1 MSVVETPAPGTYPT
15 DTAVSLAVE
24 DLHVAF
30 GGNRVL
36 QGVDLAFTPG
46 FNGLIGP
53 NGAGKTTVFNVI
65 SGYVRRNQGAVRLH
79 GEDLLSMSRTQRVK
93 AGIGRTFQAPRL
105 ILDATVMENTLLGR
119 HHLFRWGH
127 FAELLLLPQQ
137 RREETEARQ
146 ICLDML
152 DRFGLADVA
161 HEDAGALSLGSQKLV
176 EVARA
181 LVAFPSVVLL
191 DEPAAGLGADD
202 VTVLLRSLREIQ
214 AERDLCVIIIEHD
227 LQLVTSLCPKISVLH
242 FGEIISEGSPEHVTT
257 DPVVIEAYL
266 GHGFE
271 AEEGGEI
278 HEVESPLAEHHH
290 IDHVEEEGE
299 LTEVWTEDDN
309 PEQGEQS

>member
-1 MSVVETPAPGTYPT
+1 MSVMEASPSGANPAEA
-15 DTAVSLAVE
+15 TASLTVE

-36 QGVDLAFTPG
+36 IGVDLNFTPG

-53 NGAGKTTVFNVI
+53 NGAGKTTVFNVV
-65 SGYVRRNQGAVRLH
+65 SGYVRSSEGAVRLH
-79 GEDLLSMSRTQRVK
+79 GEDLLHMSRTQRVK

-127 FAELLLLPQQ
+127 LAELLLLPQQ

-146 ICLDML
+146 ICMEML
-152 DRFGLADVA
+152 DRFGLAEVA
-161 HEDAGALSLGSQKLV
+161 HEEAGALSLGSQKLV

-181 LVAFPSVVLL
+181 LVANPTVVLL

-202 VTVLLRSLREIQ
+202 VTVLLRGLREIQ
-214 AERDLCVIIIEHD
+214 AERNLCIIIIEHD

-242 FGEIISEGSPEHVTT
+242 FGEIISEGNPEHVTS
-257 DPVVIEAYL
+257 DPAVIEAYL

-271 AEEGGEI
+271 AEDGGEI
-278 HEVESPLAEHHH
+278 HEVEGPLSEHHH
-290 IDHVEEEGE
+290 IDHVEEESTLE
-299 LTEVWTEDDN
+299 EVWTDDDA
-309 PEQGEQS
+309 PEQEEQS

>member
-1 MSVVETPAPGTYPT
+1 MSVVDTSAPGTTT
-15 DTAVSLAVE
+15 DAAASLAVD

-30 GGNRVL
+30 GGNHVL
-36 QGVDLAFTPG
+36 RGVDLQFTPG

-65 SGYVRRNQGAVRLH
+65 SGYVRSSKGAIRLH
-79 GEDLLSMSRTQRVK
+79 GEDVLHMSRTQRVK
-93 AGIGRTFQAPRL
+93 EGIGRTFQAPRL

-127 FAELLLLPQQ
+127 LAELLLWPPQ

-146 ICLDML
+146 VCMSML
-152 DRFGLADVA
+152 DRFELADVA
-161 HEDAGALSLGSQKLV
+161 HEEAGALSLGSQKLV

-181 LVAFPSVVLL
+181 LVADPTVVLL

-202 VTVLLRSLREIQ
+202 VTVLLRGLRQLQ
-214 AERDLCVIIIEHD
+214 AERDLCAIIIEHD

-257 DPVVIEAYL
+257 DPAVIEAYL

-271 AEEGGEI
+271 AEDGGEI
-278 HEVESPLAEHHH
+278 HEVEGPLSEHHH
-290 IDHVEEEGE
+290 IDHVEEEGTLE
-299 LTEVWTEDDN
+299 EVWTEDDG
-309 PEQGEQS
+309 PEKGESS

>member
-1 MSVVETPAPGTYPT
+1 MAGITSGAAQVVESAASLGI
-15 DTAVSLAVE
+15 DNMHVS
-24 DLHVAF
+24 F
-30 GGNRVL
+30 GGNHVL
-36 QGVDLAFTPG
+36 QGVDLTFAPG

-65 SGYVRRNQGAVRLH
+65 SGYVRSSQGEVRLH
-79 GEDLLSMSRTQRVK
+79 GKDLLRMSRTQRVK

-127 FAELLLLPQQ
+127 LAELLLLPQQ
-137 RREETEARQ
+137 RREETNARQ
-146 ICLDML
+146 ICMSML
-152 DRFGLADVA
+152 DRFDLADVA
-161 HEDAGALSLGSQKLV
+161 HEEAGALSLGSQKLV

-181 LVAFPSVVLL
+181 LVANPTVVLL

-202 VTVLLRSLREIQ
+202 VTVLLRGLREIQ
-214 AERDLCVIIIEHD
+214 AERNLCVIIIEHD

-242 FGEIISEGSPEHVTT
+242 FGEIISEGSPEHVTS
-257 DPVVIEAYL
+257 DPAVIEAYL

-278 HEVESPLAEHHH
+278 HEVEGPLSEHHH
-290 IDHVEEEGE
+290 IDHVEEEGTLE
-299 LTEVWTEDDN
+299 EVWTEDDG
-309 PEQGEQS
+309 PEKGESS

>member
-1 MSVVETPAPGTYPT
+1 MSVAEASPPGAERAG
-15 DTAVSLAVE
+15 AVASLAVV
-24 DLHVAF
+24 DLNVAF

-36 QGVDLAFTPG
+36 QGVDLQFTPG

-53 NGAGKTTVFNVI
+53 NGAGKTTVFNVV
-65 SGYVRRNQGAVRLH
+65 SGYVRSNEGAVRLH
-79 GEDLLSMSRTQRVK
+79 GQDVLHMSRTQRVK

-127 FAELLLLPQQ
+127 LAELLLLPQQ
-137 RREETEARQ
+137 RREETNARQ
-146 ICLDML
+146 ICMDML
-152 DRFGLADVA
+152 DRFGLADDA
-161 HEDAGALSLGSQKLV
+161 HEEAGALSLGSQKLV

-181 LVAFPSVVLL
+181 LVADPTVVLL

-202 VTVLLRSLREIQ
+202 VTVLLRGLRQIQ

-257 DPVVIEAYL
+257 DPAVIEAYL

-278 HEVESPLAEHHH
+278 HEVEGPLSEHHH
-290 IDHVEEEGE
+290 IDHVEEESTLE
-299 LTEVWTEDDN
+299 EVWTEDDG
-309 PEQGEQS
+309 PEQEGSS

>member
-1 MSVVETPAPGTYPT
+1 MEASPSGANPAEA
-15 DTAVSLAVE
+15 TASLTVE

-36 QGVDLAFTPG
+36 IGVDLNFTPG

-53 NGAGKTTVFNVI
+53 NGAGKTTVFNVV
-65 SGYVRRNQGAVRLH
+65 SGYVRSSEGAVRLH
-79 GEDLLSMSRTQRVK
+79 GEDLLHMSRTQRVK

-127 FAELLLLPQQ
+127 LAELLLLPQQ

-146 ICLDML
+146 ICMEML
-152 DRFGLADVA
+152 DRFGLAEVA
-161 HEDAGALSLGSQKLV
+161 HEEAGALSLGSQKLV

-181 LVAFPSVVLL
+181 LVANPTVVLL

-202 VTVLLRSLREIQ
+202 VTVLLRGLREIQ
-214 AERDLCVIIIEHD
+214 AERNLCIIIIEHD

-242 FGEIISEGSPEHVTT
+242 FGEIISEGNPEHVTS
-257 DPVVIEAYL
+257 DPAVIEAYL

-271 AEEGGEI
+271 AEDGGEI
-278 HEVESPLAEHHH
+278 HEVEGPLSEHHH
-290 IDHVEEEGE
+290 IDHVEEESTLE
-299 LTEVWTEDDN
+299 EVWTDDDA
-309 PEQGEQS
+309 PEQEEQS

>member
-1 MSVVETPAPGTYPT
+1 MSAIEASPSGANSA
-15 DTAVSLAVE
+15 DAVASLAV
-24 DLHVAF
+24 DGLQVAF
-30 GGNRVL
+30 GGNHVL
-36 QGVDLAFTPG
+36 RGVDLQFTPG

-53 NGAGKTTVFNVI
+53 NGAGKTTVFNVV
-65 SGYVRRNQGAVRLH
+65 SGYVRASEGAVRLH
-79 GEDLLSMSRTQRVK
+79 GEDVLKLSRTRRVR

-146 ICLDML
+146 ICMDML
-152 DRFGLADVA
+152 ERFGLAEAA
-161 HEDAGALSLGSQKLV
+161 HEEAGALSLGSQKLV

-181 LVAFPSVVLL
+181 LVASPTVVLL
-191 DEPAAGLGADD
+191 DEPAAGLGAGD
-202 VTVLLRSLREIQ
+202 VTVLLRGLRQIQ

-242 FGEIISEGSPEHVTT
+242 FGEIISEGSPEHVTS
-257 DPVVIEAYL
+257 DPVVIGAYL

-271 AEEGGEI
+271 VDSGEEP
-278 HEVESPLAEHHH
+278 S
-290 IDHVEEEGE
+290 
-299 LTEVWTEDDN
+299 
-309 PEQGEQS
+309 

>member
-1 MSVVETPAPGTYPT
+1 MSAVDTAAPGNNPT
-15 DTAVSLAVE
+15 DAAVSLAVE

-30 GGNRVL
+30 GGNHVL
-36 QGVDLAFTPG
+36 QGVDLDFTPG

-65 SGYVRRNQGAVRLH
+65 SGYVRRNQGVVRLH

-146 ICLDML
+146 ICIDML

-161 HEDAGALSLGSQKLV
+161 HEEAGALSLGSQKLV

-181 LVAFPSVVLL
+181 LVADPTVVLL

-202 VTVLLRSLREIQ
+202 VTVLLRGLRQIQ

-278 HEVESPLAEHHH
+278 HEVESPLSEHHH

-299 LTEVWTEDDN
+299 LTEVWTEDDG
-309 PEQGEQS
+309 PEQEESS

>member
-1 MSVVETPAPGTYPT
+1 MSVVDTTAPGTPT
-15 DTAVSLAVE
+15 DAAASLAID

-30 GGNRVL
+30 GGNHVL
-36 QGVDLAFTPG
+36 QGVDLQFTPG

-65 SGYVRRNQGAVRLH
+65 SGYVRSSKGAVRLH
-79 GEDLLSMSRTQRVK
+79 GEDVLHMSRTQRVK
-93 AGIGRTFQAPRL
+93 EGIGRTFQAPRL

-127 FAELLLLPQQ
+127 LAELLLWPPQ

-146 ICLDML
+146 ICMEML
-152 DRFGLADVA
+152 DRFGLAEVA
-161 HEDAGALSLGSQKLV
+161 HEEAGALSLGSQKLV

-181 LVAFPSVVLL
+181 LVADPTVVLL

-202 VTVLLRSLREIQ
+202 VTVLLRGLRQIQ
-214 AERDLCVIIIEHD
+214 TEQNLCVIIIEHD

-242 FGEIISEGSPEHVTT
+242 FGEIISEGSPEHVTS
-257 DPVVIEAYL
+257 DPAVIEAYL

-278 HEVESPLAEHHH
+278 HEVESPLSEHHH
-290 IDHVEEEGE
+290 IDHIEEEGT
-299 LTEVWTEDDN
+299 LQEVWTDDDG
-309 PEQGEQS
+309 PEQEEPS

>member
-1 MSVVETPAPGTYPT
+1 MAGITSGAAQVVESAASLGI
-15 DTAVSLAVE
+15 DNMHVS
-24 DLHVAF
+24 F
-30 GGNRVL
+30 GGNHVL
-36 QGVDLAFTPG
+36 QGVDLTFAPG

-65 SGYVRRNQGAVRLH
+65 SGYVRSSQGEVRLH
-79 GEDLLSMSRTQRVK
+79 GKDLLRMSRTQRVK

-127 FAELLLLPQQ
+127 LAELLLLPQQ
-137 RREETEARQ
+137 RREETNARQ
-146 ICLDML
+146 ICMDML
-152 DRFGLADVA
+152 DRFGLADDA
-161 HEDAGALSLGSQKLV
+161 HEEAGALSLGSQKLV

-181 LVAFPSVVLL
+181 LVSDPTVVLL

-202 VTVLLRSLREIQ
+202 VTVLLRGLRQIQ
-214 AERDLCVIIIEHD
+214 AERNLCVIIIEHD

-242 FGEIISEGSPEHVTT
+242 FGEIISEGSPEHVTS
-257 DPVVIEAYL
+257 DPAVIEAYL

-278 HEVESPLAEHHH
+278 HEVEGPLSEHHH
-290 IDHVEEEGE
+290 IDHVEEEGTLE
-299 LTEVWTEDDN
+299 EVWTEDDG
-309 PEQGEQS
+309 PEKGESS

>member
-1 MSVVETPAPGTYPT
+1 MSVVETASPGVNPSS
-15 DTAVSLAVE
+15 ANASLTID
-24 DLHVAF
+24 DLDVAF
-30 GGNRVL
+30 GGNHVL
-36 QGVDLAFTPG
+36 QGVDLQFAPG

-53 NGAGKTTVFNVI
+53 NGAGKTTVFNVV
-65 SGYVRRNQGAVRLH
+65 SGYVRSNQGTVRLH
-79 GEDLLSMSRTQRVK
+79 GEDVLHMSRTQRVK

-146 ICLDML
+146 ICMDML
-152 DRFGLADVA
+152 DRFGLADDA
-161 HEDAGALSLGSQKLV
+161 HEEAGALSLGSQKLV

-181 LVAFPSVVLL
+181 LVADPTVVLL

-202 VTVLLRSLREIQ
+202 VTVLLRGLREIQ

-242 FGEIISEGSPEHVTT
+242 FGEIISEGSPEHVTS
-257 DPVVIEAYL
+257 DPAVIEAYL

-278 HEVESPLAEHHH
+278 HEVEGPLSEHHH
-290 IDHVEEEGE
+290 IDHVEEEGTLE
-299 LTEVWTEDDN
+299 EVWTEDDG
-309 PEQGEQS
+309 PEQGESS

>member
-1 MSVVETPAPGTYPT
+1 MSVAEAASNPA
-15 DTAVSLAVE
+15 DAVASLDV
-24 DLHVAF
+24 DGLHVSF

-36 QGVDLAFTPG
+36 QGVDLCFTPG

-65 SGYVRRNQGAVRLH
+65 SGYVRASEGAVRLY
-79 GEDLLSMSRTQRVK
+79 GEDLLHMSRIQRVK
-93 AGIGRTFQAPRL
+93 AGVGRTFQAPRL

-146 ICLDML
+146 ICMDML
-152 DRFGLADVA
+152 DRFGLADMA
-161 HEDAGALSLGSQKLV
+161 HSEAGALSLGSQKLV

-181 LVAFPSVVLL
+181 LVASPTVVLL

-202 VTVLLRSLREIQ
+202 VTVLLRGLRQLQ
-214 AERDLCVIIIEHD
+214 AERSLCVIIIEHD

-242 FGEIISEGSPEHVTT
+242 FGKIISEGSPEHVTS
-257 DPVVIEAYL
+257 DPAVIEAYL

-271 AEEGGEI
+271 M
-278 HEVESPLAEHHH
+278 
-290 IDHVEEEGE
+290 E
-299 LTEVWTEDDN
+299 LGQA
-309 PEQGEQS
+309 PS

>member
-1 MSVVETPAPGTYPT
+1 MSAVDTAAPGA
-15 DTAVSLAVE
+15 DSSGATASLTVE

-36 QGVDLAFTPG
+36 QGIDLNFTPG

-65 SGYVRRNQGAVRLH
+65 SGYVRSRQGSIRLH
-79 GEDLLSMSRTQRVK
+79 GDDLLHLSRTNRVK
-93 AGIGRTFQAPRL
+93 AGLGRTFQAPRL

-146 ICLDML
+146 ICMDML

-161 HEDAGALSLGSQKLV
+161 HEEAGALSLGSQKLV

-278 HEVESPLAEHHH
+278 HEVESPLSEHHH
-290 IDHVEEEGE
+290 IDHVEEEGD
-299 LTEVWTEDDN
+299 LTEVWTEDDD
-309 PEQGEQS
+309 PEQEELS

>member
-1 MSVVETPAPGTYPT
+1 MSVVDTTAPDTPTGSA
-15 DTAVSLAVE
+15 ASLAVD

-30 GGNRVL
+30 GGNHVL
-36 QGVDLAFTPG
+36 RGVDLQFTPG

-65 SGYVRRNQGAVRLH
+65 SGYVRSSKGAVRLH
-79 GEDLLSMSRTQRVK
+79 GEDVLHMSRTQRVK
-93 AGIGRTFQAPRL
+93 EGIGRTFQAPRL

-127 FAELLLLPQQ
+127 LAELLLLPQQ
-137 RREETEARQ
+137 RREETEARR
-146 ICLDML
+146 ICMGML
-152 DRFGLADVA
+152 DRFELADVA
-161 HEDAGALSLGSQKLV
+161 HEEAGALSLGSQKLV

-181 LVAFPSVVLL
+181 LVADPTVVLL

-202 VTVLLRSLREIQ
+202 VTVLLRGLRQIQ

-257 DPVVIEAYL
+257 DPAVIEAYL

-278 HEVESPLAEHHH
+278 HEVEGPLSEHHH
-290 IDHVEEEGE
+290 IDHVEEESTLE
-299 LTEVWTEDDN
+299 EVWTEDDG
-309 PEQGEQS
+309 PKQEGSP

>member
-1 MSVVETPAPGTYPT
+1 MH
-15 DTAVSLAVE
+15 VS
-24 DLHVAF
+24 F
-30 GGNRVL
+30 GGNHVL
-36 QGVDLAFTPG
+36 QGVDLTFAPG

-65 SGYVRRNQGAVRLH
+65 SGYVRSSQGEVRLH
-79 GEDLLSMSRTQRVK
+79 GKDLLRMSRTQRVK

-127 FAELLLLPQQ
+127 LAELLLLPQQ
-137 RREETEARQ
+137 RREETNARQ
-146 ICLDML
+146 ICMDML
-152 DRFGLADVA
+152 DRFGLADDA
-161 HEDAGALSLGSQKLV
+161 HEEAGALSLGSQKLV

-181 LVAFPSVVLL
+181 LVSDPTVVLL

-202 VTVLLRSLREIQ
+202 VTVLLRGLRQIQ
-214 AERDLCVIIIEHD
+214 AERNLCVIIIEHD

-242 FGEIISEGSPEHVTT
+242 FGEIISEGSPEHVTS
-257 DPVVIEAYL
+257 DPAVIEAYL

-278 HEVESPLAEHHH
+278 HEVEGPLSEHHH
-290 IDHVEEEGE
+290 IDHVEEEGTLE
-299 LTEVWTEDDN
+299 EVWTEDDG
-309 PEQGEQS
+309 PEKGESS

>member
-1 MSVVETPAPGTYPT
+1 MAGITSGAAQVVES
-15 DTAVSLAVE
+15 TASLGIDNMHVS
-24 DLHVAF
+24 F
-30 GGNRVL
+30 GGNHVL
-36 QGVDLAFTPG
+36 QGVDLTFAPG

-65 SGYVRRNQGAVRLH
+65 SGYVRSSQGEVRLH
-79 GEDLLSMSRTQRVK
+79 GKDLLRMSRTQRVK

-127 FAELLLLPQQ
+127 LAELLLLPQQ
-137 RREETEARQ
+137 RREETNARQ
-146 ICLDML
+146 ICMDML
-152 DRFGLADVA
+152 DRFGLADDA
-161 HEDAGALSLGSQKLV
+161 HEEAGALSLGSQKLV

-181 LVAFPSVVLL
+181 LVSDPTVVLL

-202 VTVLLRSLREIQ
+202 VTVLLRGLREIQ
-214 AERDLCVIIIEHD
+214 AERNLCVIIIEHD

-242 FGEIISEGSPEHVTT
+242 FGEIISEGSPEHVTS
-257 DPVVIEAYL
+257 DPAVIEAYL

-278 HEVESPLAEHHH
+278 HEVEGPLSEHHH
-290 IDHVEEEGE
+290 IDHVEEEGTLE
-299 LTEVWTEDDN
+299 EVWTEDDG
-309 PEQGEQS
+309 PEKGESS